1 MASALH
7 ILDIMSVTA
16 GNYASKS
23 NSFFHSA
30 TCTAFVRTAAL
41 PSLPIY
47 CFDYAHAVRAAG
59 VGPLNLVN
67 SVLSRSEINS
77 YFPGR
82 GLINILKKEFH
93 ITQF

>member
-16 GNYASKS
+16 GNYANKS
-23 NSFFHSA
+23 NPFFHSA

-41 PSLPIY
+41 PRLPIY
-47 CFDYAHAVRAAG
+47 CFDYAHAERAAG
-59 VGPLNLVN
+59 VGPIYFVN
-67 SVLSRSEINS
+67 SVLSRSDIN
-77 YFPGR
+77 YYLPGR
-82 GLINILKKEFH
+82 GLINILKNEFH